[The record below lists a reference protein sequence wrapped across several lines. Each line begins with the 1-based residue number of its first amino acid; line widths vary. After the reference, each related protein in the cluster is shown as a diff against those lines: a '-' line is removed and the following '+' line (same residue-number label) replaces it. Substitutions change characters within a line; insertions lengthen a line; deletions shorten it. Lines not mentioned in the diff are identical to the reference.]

1 MDKRSLAS
9 LLAFGVALAGA
20 GASAEPIR
28 LADRVELSGTV
39 GATDSVREQCGLQT
53 SLPEWVRSAAS
64 DVELVSG
71 KPQGGRVLELKVI
84 EVHAPGGGP
93 FSGPKWMLIGADL
106 KEGGRTVA
114 TARGKRVTAQPLGGT
129 CDQLQ
134 KVGRAIAVDI
144 GAWLANP
151 TAGAELGDR

>member
-1 MDKRSLAS
+1 
-9 LLAFGVALAGA
+9 
-20 GASAEPIR
+20 
-28 LADRVELSGTV
+28 
-39 GATDSVREQCGLQT
+39 
-53 SLPEWVRSAAS
+53 
-64 DVELVSG
+64 
-71 KPQGGRVLELKVI
+71 
-84 EVHAPGGGP
+84 
-93 FSGPKWMLIGADL
+93 MLIGADL

>member
-1 MDKRSLAS
+1 
-9 LLAFGVALAGA
+9 
-20 GASAEPIR
+20 
-28 LADRVELSGTV
+28 
-39 GATDSVREQCGLQT
+39 VREQCGLQT